1 MKHFA
6 FYKQEA
12 NGIAQL
18 QMNTNFP
25 HKKIKN
31 TMNKINNNL
40 KKELQ
45 GQNLELR
52 IKLQTQRS

>member
-18 QMNTNFP
+18 QMKTNFLP
-25 HKKIKN
+25 KKFKN
-31 TMNKINNNL
+31 TITKINNNL

>member
-1 MKHFA
+1 MKHFT

-25 HKKIKN
+25 QKIFKN
-31 TMNKINNNL
+31 TITKINNNL
-40 KKELQ
+40 KKRTPRPEP
-45 GQNLELR
+45 
-52 IKLQTQRS
+52 

>member
-12 NGIAQL
+12 NEIAQM

-25 HKKIKN
+25 QKIFKN
-31 TMNKINNNL
+31 TITKINNNL